1 MEKIHIYII
10 TTAASVILALC
21 VYIWTR
27 TITEYDKMITDLY
40 KKDADKEKRLSHLE
54 GEHNVNACKSKKR

>member
-1 MEKIHIYII
+1 MEKIYGYIL
-10 TTAASVILALC
+10 ASAGSVILALC

-27 TITEYDKMITDLY
+27 TIAEYDKMISSLF
-40 KKDADKEKRLSHLE
+40 DKHEDHETRLSTLE